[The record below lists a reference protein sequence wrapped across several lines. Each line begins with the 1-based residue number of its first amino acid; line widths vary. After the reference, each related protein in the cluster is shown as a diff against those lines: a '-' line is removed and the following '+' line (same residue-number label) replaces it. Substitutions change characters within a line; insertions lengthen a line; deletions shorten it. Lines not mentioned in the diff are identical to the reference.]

1 MIMKRFTRT
10 VLAILLALSASS
22 GSGFSSDDKVRVV
35 ATLTTLGS
43 IAHAI
48 GGERID
54 LMVIANGVQDA
65 HYVDPKPSFMTR
77 LRKAD
82 LLLLNGL
89 DLEVGW
95 VPPLTEGARNSKI
108 LRGGSG
114 FVDCSVNMPVV
125 EIPTS
130 LSRAGGDIHPYG
142 NPHYLTDPLNA
153 EVVAATITAALQQV
167 DPGHAD
173 DYEVARRGF
182 VERLHRELFG
192 EELVALAGG
201 AKLAREAFAGRLDS
215 FLDGTSFGGS
225 PLRTRLGGWM
235 GRMETV
241 RGSRLI
247 TYYRDL
253 SYLAARFDLQV
264 VDTVE
269 PKPGILP
276 SAKHLEDLV
285 KTVQAGSIRV
295 IVSRPYAEHRS
306 TRLLAKRTGIRIV
319 DLPMDVGGVPGTD
332 DFFQL
337 QDHMVAALVD
347 ALSSGVT
354 GKD

>member
-1 MIMKRFTRT
+1 MNMKSFTRS
-10 VLAILLALSASS
+10 LLAVFLLLLVSTGSS
-22 GSGFSSDDKVRVV
+22 SSSDDKVRVV

-43 IAHAI
+43 IAQAI

-54 LMVIANGVQDA
+54 LMVIANGVQDP

-95 VPPLTEGARNSKI
+95 VPPLTEGARNPKI

-114 FVDCSVNMPVV
+114 FVDCSANMPVV

-130 LSRAGGDIHPYG
+130 LSRAEGDIHPFG

-153 EVVAATITAALQQV
+153 QVVAATVTAALQEA

-173 DYEVARRGF
+173 VYEEGRQAF
-182 VERLHRELFG
+182 VNRLHRKLFG
-192 EELVALAGG
+192 DELVDLAGG
-201 AKLAREAFAGRLDS
+201 AKLAREAFADRLDA
-215 FLDGTSFGGS
+215 FLDGTSFGGA

-235 GRMETV
+235 GRMEQV
-241 RGSRLI
+241 HGSRLI
-247 TYYRDL
+247 TYYRDY
-253 SYLAARFDLQV
+253 SYLAARFGLQV

-269 PKPGILP
+269 PKAGIPP

-285 KTVQAGSIRV
+285 KTVGANSVRV

-306 TRLLAKRTGIRIV
+306 TNLLAKRTGIRIV
-319 DLPMDVGGVPGTD
+319 DLPMDVGGAPGTD

-337 QDHMVAALVD
+337 QDHVMDALVD
-347 ALSSGVT
+347 ALSGGAA
-354 GKD
+354 GKE